1 MDCKPPI
8 YSLYIAS
15 EQLDTSETA
24 AGSGLVRHPVPGG
37 VPQEARVHQCAW
49 DTQTSSKK
57 PLVGNILT

>member
-37 VPQEARVHQCAW
+37 VPQEARVHLLGIPKHLRKNVW
-49 DTQTSSKK
+49 LETS
-57 PLVGNILT
+57 